1 VPNRCA
7 WQRRPLVRL
16 PPEGVAFAAQDDGAT
31 AVILAKAPP
40 GTLNDDP
47 SGLHP
52 PALGGMFAVVG
63 ATLQVFSV
71 VSRSAKLL
79 LAQEPPT
86 ALHEQVHVALAWDG
100 EAAHRPFGAGLLAVD
115 RSEVNHQRRCTM
127 IWSFAC
133 MRSKVAGSTV

>member
-1 VPNRCA
+1 MPNRCA

-86 ALHEQVHVALAWDG
+86 ALHEQVHVALPSPLTTLRSDLVSPDRQSGRSLA
-100 EAAHRPFGAGLLAVD
+100 EKPTAVQPAGASSQLNRAVQAL
-115 RSEVNHQRRCTM
+115 S
-127 IWSFAC
+127 
-133 MRSKVAGSTV
+133 